1 MITNEKEKYELM
13 LIYSTFNELVGYLK
27 QIKIE
32 DYIIEDDT
40 TLQFLLT
47 ATNNRIIDFD
57 NLLWDNEILGSE
69 E

>member
-1 MITNEKEKYELM
+1 LIINNNEKDTLKM
-13 LIYSTFNELVGYLK
+13 IYSTFNELVGYLK

-32 DYIIEDDT
+32 DYIEDDI

-47 ATNNRIIDFD
+47 VTNNRIIDFD
-57 NLLWDNEILGSE
+57 NLLWDNKILGNE

>member
-1 MITNEKEKYELM
+1 MKM
-13 LIYSTFNELVGYLK
+13 LSGYLK
-27 QIKIE
+27 QIKIK
-32 DYIIEDDT
+32 DYIEDDT

-69 E
+69 

>member
-27 QIKIE
+27 QIKIK
-32 DYIIEDDT
+32 DYIEDDT

-47 ATNNRIIDFD
+47 ATNNRLIDFD
-57 NLLWDNEILGSE
+57 NLLWDNGILGSE
-69 E
+69 

>member
-1 MITNEKEKYELM
+1 MIINNNEKDTLKM
-13 LIYSTFNELVGYLK
+13 IYSTFNELVGYLK

-32 DYIIEDDT
+32 DYIEDDI

-47 ATNNRIIDFD
+47 VTNNRIIDFD
-57 NLLWDNEILGSE
+57 NLLWDNKILGNE

>member
-1 MITNEKEKYELM
+1 MITNEKEKYELI

-32 DYIIEDDT
+32 DYIEDDT

-47 ATNNRIIDFD
+47 VTNNRIIDFD
-57 NLLWDNEILGSE
+57 NLLWDNRILGNE

>member
-1 MITNEKEKYELM
+1 M

-32 DYIIEDDT
+32 DYIEDDI

-47 ATNNRIIDFD
+47 VTNNRIIDFD
-57 NLLWDNEILGSE
+57 NLLWDNKILGNE

>member
-1 MITNEKEKYELM
+1 MITNEKEKYELI

-32 DYIIEDDT
+32 DYIEDDI

-47 ATNNRIIDFD
+47 VTNNRIIDFD
-57 NLLWDNEILGSE
+57 NLLWDNRILGNE